1 MTRQVD
7 REVEVTGETDEELTY
22 ERAVEL
28 FDEKLRALEEG
39 ELSLEAAIQAVDE
52 ASRYLR
58 AAERRLDEAKKR
70 IEVRPPEAPG
80 PSGPSGGP
88 EEPGSPPPP
97 TDSDRQADDELPF

>member
-1 MTRQVD
+1 VTRQVD
-7 REVEVTGETDEELTY
+7 QEVEVTRETDEELTY

-58 AAERRLDEAKKR
+58 AAERRLEEAKKR
-70 IEVRPPEAPG
+70 IEVRPPEAPD
-80 PSGPSGGP
+80 
-88 EEPGSPPPP
+88 SPPPP
-97 TDSDRQADDELPF
+97 THSDRPDDELPF

>member
-1 MTRQVD
+1 M
-7 REVEVTGETDEELTY
+7 TGETDEELTY

-80 PSGPSGGP
+80 GPP
-88 EEPGSPPPP
+88 LP
-97 TDSDRQADDELPF
+97 TDSDRPADDELPF